1 MINQRTEWSSPVD
14 TSADIYAVVLNDEEQ
29 YSIWPVGRDLPAGWR
44 PSGFSGQKEECLA
57 HIDEV
62 WTDIR
67 PLSLRRAIED
77 QIGAN
82 R

>member
-1 MINQRTEWSSPVD
+1 VNSSGD
-14 TSADIYAVVLNDEEQ
+14 NYAVVQNDEEQ
-29 YSIWPVGRDLPAGWR
+29 YSIWPAGRDLPAGWR
-44 PSGFSGQKEECLA
+44 PSGFSGKKEDCLA

-67 PLSLRRAIED
+67 PLSLRRAIE
-77 QIGAN
+77 QQTGVG